1 MEPIW
6 FAVTAVIR
14 IQKESD
20 PKQIDPDEM
29 KMASIEVSDIVWGGR
44 LIVPRWIF
52 SLVYMVRISSVYT
65 EAFSREGWK
74 KYGASCVTRF
84 TKKHSP
90 AGRNLTGTAHIYV
103 YIVCV

>member
-52 SLVYMVRISSVYT
+52 SLVYMV
-65 EAFSREGWK
+65 
-74 KYGASCVTRF
+74 
-84 TKKHSP
+84 
-90 AGRNLTGTAHIYV
+90 YV
-103 YIVCV
+103 YQACIRRRSLVKGERNMARHASRGSRRNIRPPGGTSLAQRIYTYI